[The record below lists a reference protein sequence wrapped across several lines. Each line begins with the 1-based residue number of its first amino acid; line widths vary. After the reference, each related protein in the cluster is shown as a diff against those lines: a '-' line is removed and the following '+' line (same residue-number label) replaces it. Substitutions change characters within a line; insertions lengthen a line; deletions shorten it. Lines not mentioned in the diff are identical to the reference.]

1 MRVPEDQSGVS
12 AMSGG
17 LRQRGGGKGAAGDS
31 VFTNQTS
38 ESETETETES
48 EIVEEAGARAKLASA
63 AAAEPSG
70 QGGDAGTGEDVQR
83 PAAWKQL
90 GIKMRSA
97 PRIDEKENFSNLQA
111 TSKWFPNAYK
121 APGNE
126 NQSAED
132 EVRRKKAEF
141 WTRTRWTFA
150 MFLSFMFVI
159 ASGQLYV
166 MALVVCIKVGMF
178 KEILALKRNKEKDK
192 RIPWFRTLNW
202 YFFATSIYFIYGRI
216 LQHHVQVV
224 HRKAPIVPLLY
235 SSGSYYVYGRT
246 PQHHVQVV
254 H

>member
-1 MRVPEDQSGVS
+1 MLSELPKTV
-12 AMSGG
+12 
-17 LRQRGGGKGAAGDS
+17 GAAGDS

-132 EVRRKKAEF
+132 EVRRKKAAQ
-141 WTRTRWTFA
+141 R
-150 MFLSFMFVI
+150 
-159 ASGQLYV
+159 V
-166 MALVVCIKVGMF
+166 MAGHARSRSARGTI
-178 KEILALKRNKEKDK
+178 I
-192 RIPWFRTLNW
+192 T
-202 YFFATSIYFIYGRI
+202 
-216 LQHHVQVV
+216 
-224 HRKAPIVPLLY
+224 
-235 SSGSYYVYGRT
+235 
-246 PQHHVQVV
+246 
-254 H
+254 